1 MALPNSNLLVS
12 GTGAVFIQNLAIQ
25 GNSIIATNE
34 NGNIDFVPNGS
45 GVIGFGNVGF
55 NIGVIS
61 TTLENQDLTLN
72 PDGNGN
78 ILLSPYGPGSVGI
91 GTNTPSETLDL
102 VGTFEQQDVLTRFIR
117 KSLPSVGAPFN
128 GLKGYILLAKAATPT
143 SVNMAASYVVGKII
157 FKNGNTTTESFTE
170 VFNVASS
177 RGYDKENF
185 SISIEHNGYGSGNS
199 RFNRLVKCTYDSVE
213 YHAIETSSVGS
224 SNSHEQTFEGY
235 AVDAGLLFVDENY
248 VIAVSDYGNIGIVS
262 NGDSNIGVGTV
273 STTAHFDI
281 GTNDDGRIQA
291 ILTRGND
298 ADFQLQALNSSSSN
312 ASGAIVSK
320 FGVRHGT
327 NESVLFNFIRGNFGN
342 DGSLAIVTD
351 NAERVRVDSAGN
363 VGIGT
368 SSPRT
373 KFQVNSPVDAFYS
386 NTSGQSVEIYGSA
399 ATIAPNYSTG
409 DHNATVMINST
420 NAYAQNVG
428 ASIAL
433 GGRSY
438 PWGGGA
444 QPHTTYAKISG
455 VQQPGLN
462 NYYGNFVV
470 ETLYANTGSLR
481 EAMRIDGDGNV
492 GIGISSPAAKLDVGG
507 SDTNGRALQ
516 LRSGDNS
523 NDTDSAQIIFSYSNS
538 SYDNGGY
545 AHSIRTRHNGS
556 AASAN
561 AIDFWLWNHGV
572 DTINT
577 LGSLRVMTLDGTGNV
592 GIGTTSPQAKLHL
605 YKSEDTTSVIYP
617 LRIEAHTD
625 ANNVSDG
632 NSGVGMEFIA
642 NRGST
647 AQQLA
652 SQIYSQI
659 YSGAGTTGDH
669 WSLNFNVRADDTL
682 YTAMTIAAVGGYAN
696 PGANVGIGTTSP
708 TEKLDVAGTLRHQGL
723 TLNEG
728 TTPNVDE
735 IKTFTKTLSVST
747 SWIDTGIIGTDLSD
761 GSYVVQL
768 FDNINSG
775 LGHWSMIFT
784 GIMSWYSSNVTG
796 DTAYNEILLHNAGHA
811 VNGNPLFLR
820 TQMQNTPAYLKLQ
833 IRCATGS
840 GSGNF
845 TLKFR
850 RMI

>member
-1 MALPNSNLLVS
+1 MAQPNSNLLVS

-61 TTLENQDLTLN
+61 TTLENQDLVLD

-91 GTNTPSETLDL
+91 GTNSPSETLDL

-117 KSLPSVGAPFN
+117 KSILSIGAPFN

-143 SVNMAASYVVGKII
+143 SVNMHASYVVGKII
-157 FKNGNTTTESFTE
+157 FKNGDTTTESFTE

-185 SISIEHNGYGSGNS
+185 SINIEHNGYGSGNS

-248 VIAVSDYGNIGIVS
+248 VMAVSDYGNIGIVS

-298 ADFQLQALNSSSSN
+298 VDFQLQAINSSSSN
-312 ASGAIVSK
+312 ASGSIVSK

-327 NESVLFNFIRGNFGN
+327 NESALFNFIRGNFGN

-368 SSPRT
+368 TSPSGKLHIIPSSG
-373 KFQVNSPVDAFYS
+373 QNALYINGDAGNQAQAYFNGSTYGVAIQTN
-386 NTSGQSVEIYGSA
+386 NTSSSYYALSV
-399 ATIAPNYSTG
+399 
-409 DHNATVMINST
+409 MNS
-420 NAYAQNVG
+420 NSN
-428 ASIAL
+428 SL
-433 GGRSY
+433 
-438 PWGGGA
+438 
-444 QPHTTYAKISG
+444 
-455 VQQPGLN
+455 
-462 NYYGNFVV
+462 
-470 ETLYANTGSLR
+470 LYVRN
-481 EAMRIDGDGNV
+481 DGNV
-492 GIGISSPAAKLDVGG
+492 GIGTTSPSTALQVNGYQTFYDSALLPGQNLTG
-507 SDTNGRALQ
+507 SDLVP
-516 LRSGDNS
+516 SK
-523 NDTDSAQIIFSYSNS
+523 IILGNEY
-538 SYDNGGY
+538 GPQ
-545 AHSIRTRHNGS
+545 IRTFYPAG
-556 AASAN
+556 AYT
-561 AIDFWLWNHGV
+561 DGV
-572 DTINT
+572 DLEFWTAGQNVGTDNMSSRLTIK
-577 LGSLRVMTLDGTGNV
+577 GVTGNV
-592 GIGTTSPQAKLHL
+592 GIGTTSPA
-605 YKSEDTTSVIYP
+605 
-617 LRIEAHTD
+617 
-625 ANNVSDG
+625 
-632 NSGVGMEFIA
+632 
-642 NRGST
+642 
-647 AQQLA
+647 
-652 SQIYSQI
+652 
-659 YSGAGTTGDH
+659 
-669 WSLNFNVRADDTL
+669 
-682 YTAMTIAAVGGYAN
+682 
-696 PGANVGIGTTSP
+696 
-708 TEKLDVAGTLRHQGL
+708 EKLDVAGTLRHQGL

-735 IKTFTKTLSVST
+735 IKSFYWDDFAITTDWQSLPDITTSTFVTGMYSIYMMFYSAGGSFGSMSLYEIVHTGTMSWFSGSIST
-747 SWIDTGIIGTDLSD
+747 S
-761 GSYVVQL
+761 SYNYSEIVL
-768 FDNINSG
+768 HRSG
-775 LGHWSMIFT
+775 RNNAYGHYIYLRT
-784 GIMSWYSSNVTG
+784 
-796 DTAYNEILLHNAGHA
+796 YNEN
-811 VNGNPLFLR
+811 NELR
-820 TQMQNTPAYLKLQ
+820 LQ
-833 IRCATGS
+833 IKGTMNSHDGYPS
-840 GSGNF
+840 I
-845 TLKFR
+845 TLKVR

>member
-78 ILLSPYGPGSVGI
+78 ILLLPYGPGNVGI
-91 GTNTPSETLDL
+91 GTNSPSETLDL

-117 KSLPSVGAPFN
+117 KSLPSVGTPFN

-185 SISIEHNGYGSGNS
+185 SIGIEHNGYGSGNS

-298 ADFQLQALNSSSSN
+298 VDFQLQAINSSSSN
-312 ASGAIVSK
+312 ASGSIVSK

-327 NESVLFNFIRGNFGN
+327 NESALFNFIRGNFGN

-351 NAERVRVDSAGN
+351 NAERMR
-363 VGIGT
+363 
-368 SSPRT
+368 
-373 KFQVNSPVDAFYS
+373 
-386 NTSGQSVEIYGSA
+386 
-399 ATIAPNYSTG
+399 
-409 DHNATVMINST
+409 INS
-420 NAYAQNVG
+420 
-428 ASIAL
+428 S
-433 GGRSY
+433 
-438 PWGGGA
+438 
-444 QPHTTYAKISG
+444 
-455 VQQPGLN
+455 
-462 NYYGNFVV
+462 
-470 ETLYANTGSLR
+470 
-481 EAMRIDGDGNV
+481 GNV
-492 GIGISSPAAKLDVGG
+492 GIGISSPVAKLDIGG
-507 SDTNGRALQ
+507 SNTNGRALQ
-516 LRSGDNS
+516 LRSGDS
-523 NDTDSAQIIFSYSNS
+523 LNDTDSAQIIFSFNNS
-538 SYDNGGY
+538 SYDNGGH
-545 AHSIRTRHNGS
+545 AHSIRTRHNAT
-556 AASAN
+556 AASGN
-561 AIDFWLWNHGV
+561 AIDFWLWNYGV
-572 DTINT
+572 DSANS

-592 GIGTTSPQAKLHL
+592 GIGTSNPQANLHVEGNFHVGAYEGNNEGKGIFFRNNL
-605 YKSEDTTSVIYP
+605 GYGTSSP
-617 LRIEAHTD
+617 M
-625 ANNVSDG
+625 NVSITTKDWDG
-632 NSGVGMEFIA
+632 AGTSSATPDGLNIAGGSGVGIHT
-642 NRGST
+642 GSNT
-647 AQQLA
+647 
-652 SQIYSQI
+652 
-659 YSGAGTTGDH
+659 
-669 WSLNFNVRADDTL
+669 FNVSNVRLFVHGNGD
-682 YTAMTIAAVGGYAN
+682 
-696 PGANVGIGTTSP
+696 VGIGTMSP
-708 TEKLDVAGTLRHQGL
+708 ATKLDVAGTIRHQGL

-735 IKTFTKTLSVST
+735 IKTFTKTLSIST
-747 SWIDTGIIGTDLSD
+747 SWIDTGIVGTDLSD
-761 GSYVVQL
+761 GSYIIQV
-768 FDNINSG
+768 FDNINTG
-775 LGHWSMIFT
+775 LGHYSMTFT
-784 GIMSWYSSNVTG
+784 GIMSWFSSNVTG

-811 VNGNPLFLR
+811 INGNPLFLR
-820 TQMQNTPAYLKLQ
+820 TQMQNTPGYLKLQ

-845 TLKFR
+845 TFKFR